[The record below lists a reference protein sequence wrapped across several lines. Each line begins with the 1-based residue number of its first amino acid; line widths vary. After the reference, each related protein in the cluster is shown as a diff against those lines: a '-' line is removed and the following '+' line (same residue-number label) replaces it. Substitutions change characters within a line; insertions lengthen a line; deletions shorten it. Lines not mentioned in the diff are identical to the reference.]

1 VISVAAWCVSLRGE
15 PARNASAKFKIQ
27 NYLGQ
32 IKLKDLQSMKI
43 SSGAILD
50 AGGEVSL
57 TFGNDPIVIEA
68 ARSHV
73 AIYDSSHWG
82 KILVG
87 DRDRLRFLH
96 NQSTADFEK
105 RKSGEGCDTVFVTS
119 TARTID
125 LATGLIL
132 DDEVFLIV
140 SPNRRKYLFDWLDR
154 YIFFAD
160 RVTLKDVTD
169 RTASFT
175 IMGEESRSLL
185 TQLGADL
192 IDLPSHHH
200 RVVTIDGIETRI
212 IVGTELGLPGY
223 QLICDRDV
231 AAQLWQKITDLGAIP
246 LGENAWEVLRIQQG
260 RPKPDAELTEDY
272 NPLEVGLWDSIFFD
286 KGCYIGQETI
296 ARLNT
301 YKGVKQYLW
310 GVKLA
315 KSVNVGTPLTI
326 DGEKVGVLTSCT
338 ETDAGIFGLGY
349 VRAKAG
355 GVGLKVSLDNVDGEI
370 IALPFVRHEYPG

>member
-1 VISVAAWCVSLRGE
+1 MENSNLNNLQTTLQAA
-15 PARNASAKFKIQ
+15 KT
-27 NYLGQ
+27 
-32 IKLKDLQSMKI
+32 
-43 SSGAILD
+43 GA
-50 AGGEVSL
+50 
-57 TFGNDPIVIEA
+57 
-68 ARSHV
+68 
-73 AIYDSSHWG
+73 AIYNSSNWG

-105 RKSGEGCDTVFVTS
+105 RQVGEVVDTVFVTS

-132 DDEVFLIV
+132 EDEVLLVV
-140 SPNRRKYLFDWLDR
+140 SPNRREYLFNWLDK

-169 RTASFT
+169 TLASFT
-175 IMGEESRSLL
+175 LMGAQSAAILERWGCLNL
-185 TQLGADL
+185 TELSQ
-192 IDLPSHHH
+192 PSHKLYHL
-200 RVVTIDGIETRI
+200 DGIEVRI
-212 IVGTELGLPGY
+212 AIGTELGLPGY
-223 QLICDRDV
+223 RLIVVGGASPEENRSQ
-231 AAQLWQKITDLGAIP
+231 AAALQQSLINLGAVT
-246 LGENAWEVLRIQQG
+246 LGEDAWEYLRIAQG

-272 NPLEVGLWDSIFFD
+272 NPLEVGLWQTISFS

-315 KSVNVGTPLTI
+315 GAVAVSAAITV
-326 DGEKVGVLTSCT
+326 DGEKVGVLTSCS
-338 ETDAGIFGLGY
+338 EIDGQILGLGY
-349 VRAKAG
+349 VRSKAG
-355 GVGLKVSLDNVDGEI
+355 GVGLNVMVGDVEGEVI
-370 IALPFVRHEYPG
+370 SLPFVQHEYPA

>member
-1 VISVAAWCVSLRGE
+1 MITNILMLENINLNNLSTNLQAA
-15 PARNASAKFKIQ
+15 KT
-27 NYLGQ
+27 
-32 IKLKDLQSMKI
+32 
-43 SSGAILD
+43 GAAL
-50 AGGEVSL
+50 
-57 TFGNDPIVIEA
+57 
-68 ARSHV
+68 
-73 AIYDSSHWG
+73 YDSSDWG

-105 RKSGEGCDTVFVTS
+105 RQVGEVVDTVFVTS

-132 DDEVFLIV
+132 DDQVLLVV
-140 SPNRRKYLFDWLDR
+140 SPNRREYLFNWLDK

-169 RTASFT
+169 SLASFT
-175 IMGEESRSLL
+175 LMGAESTAILERWGCPNL
-185 TQLGADL
+185 TEIAQD
-192 IDLPSHHH
+192 SHKSYH
-200 RVVTIDGIETRI
+200 VDGIEVRI
-212 IVGTELGLPGY
+212 AIGTELGLPGY
-223 QLICDRDV
+223 QLIVDRSQS
-231 AAQLWQKITDLGAIP
+231 AALQQSLTNLGAVT
-246 LGENAWEVLRIQQG
+246 LGEDAWECLRITQG

-272 NPLEVGLWDSIFFD
+272 NPLEVGLWQTISFS

-315 KSVNVGTPLTI
+315 ESVAVGTVITV
-326 DGEKVGVLTSCT
+326 DGEKVGVLTSCS
-338 ETDAGIFGLGY
+338 EVDGEILGLGY
-349 VRAKAG
+349 VRSKVG
-355 GVGLKVSLDNVDGEI
+355 GIGLQVIVGDVVGEI
-370 IALPFVRHEYPG
+370 ISLPFVSHEYPA

>member
-1 VISVAAWCVSLRGE
+1 MENSNLNNLQTTLQAA
-15 PARNASAKFKIQ
+15 KT
-27 NYLGQ
+27 
-32 IKLKDLQSMKI
+32 
-43 SSGAILD
+43 GA
-50 AGGEVSL
+50 
-57 TFGNDPIVIEA
+57 
-68 ARSHV
+68 
-73 AIYDSSHWG
+73 AIYNSSDWG

-105 RKSGEGCDTVFVTS
+105 RQTGEVVDTVFVTS

-132 DDEVFLIV
+132 DDEVLLVV
-140 SPNRRKYLFDWLDR
+140 SPNRREYLVNWLDK

-169 RTASFT
+169 TLASFT
-175 IMGEESRSLL
+175 LMGAESAAILERWGCPNL
-185 TQLGADL
+185 TGLSQ
-192 IDLPSHHH
+192 PSHKSYH
-200 RVVTIDGIETRI
+200 VDGIEVRI
-212 IVGTELGLPGY
+212 AIGTELSLPGY
-223 QLICDRDV
+223 RLIVDRSQS
-231 AAQLWQKITDLGAIP
+231 AALQQSLINLGVVT
-246 LGENAWEVLRIQQG
+246 LDEDAWECLRIAQG

-272 NPLEVGLWDSIFFD
+272 NPLEVGLWQTISFS

-315 KSVNVGTPLTI
+315 GAAAVGTVITVE
-326 DGEKVGVLTSCT
+326 GEKVGVLTSCS
-338 ETDAGIFGLGY
+338 EIDGQILGLGY
-349 VRAKAG
+349 VRSKAG
-355 GVGLKVSLDNVDGEI
+355 GVGLNVMVGDVEGEVI
-370 IALPFVRHEYPG
+370 SLPFVQHEYPV

>member
-1 VISVAAWCVSLRGE
+1 MENSNLNNLQTTLQAA
-15 PARNASAKFKIQ
+15 Q
-27 NYLGQ
+27 T
-32 IKLKDLQSMKI
+32 
-43 SSGAILD
+43 GA
-50 AGGEVSL
+50 
-57 TFGNDPIVIEA
+57 
-68 ARSHV
+68 
-73 AIYDSSHWG
+73 AIYNSSNCG

-105 RKSGEGCDTVFVTS
+105 RQVGEVADTVFVTS

-132 DDEVFLIV
+132 EDEVLLVV
-140 SPNRRKYLFDWLDR
+140 SPNRREYLFNWLDK

-169 RTASFT
+169 TLASFT
-175 IMGEESRSLL
+175 LIGAQSAAILEEWGCPNL
-185 TQLGADL
+185 TE
-192 IDLPSHHH
+192 LPQFSHKSYH
-200 RVVTIDGIETRI
+200 VDGIEVRI
-212 IVGTELGLPGY
+212 AIGTELGLPGY
-223 QLICDRDV
+223 RLIVDRSQS
-231 AAQLWQKITDLGAIP
+231 AALQQALINLGAVT
-246 LGENAWEVLRIQQG
+246 LGEDVWECLRIAQG

-272 NPLEVGLWDSIFFD
+272 NPLEVGLWQTISFS

-315 KSVNVGTPLTI
+315 GSVAVGTTI
-326 DGEKVGVLTSCT
+326 TVDGEKVGVLTSCS
-338 ETDAGIFGLGY
+338 EVDGEILGLGY
-349 VRAKAG
+349 VRSKAG
-355 GVGLKVSLDNVDGEI
+355 GVGLQVMVGDVEGKI
-370 IALPFVRHEYPG
+370 ISLPFVQHEYPV